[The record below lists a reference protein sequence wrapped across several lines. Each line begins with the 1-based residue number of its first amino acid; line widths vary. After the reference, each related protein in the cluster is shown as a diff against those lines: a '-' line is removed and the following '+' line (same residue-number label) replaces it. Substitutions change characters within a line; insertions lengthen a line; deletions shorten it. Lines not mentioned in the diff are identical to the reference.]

1 MYDEIIDLYNISDEK
16 GFDIGQALYSQCAF
30 FADYEL
36 LVHAGIQD
44 RIKEYNYCKTFSS
57 PPYPSMQET
66 PVEII
71 EDFMVIEYESNKIK
85 EKRSKELNNGK

>member
-1 MYDEIIDLYNISDEK
+1 MYNISDEQ
-16 GFDIGQALYSQCAF
+16 GFDIGCSLYSQCAF

-36 LVHAGIQD
+36 LVVPKYQN
-44 RIKEYNYCKTFSS
+44 RIKEYNYCKAFSS

-71 EDFMVIEYESNKIK
+71 EDFLVIEYELSKIK
-85 EKRSKELNNGK
+85 EKRNKELKNGN